1 MKNLWGLVSQ
11 KTLLSLLPFVTDPAA
26 EMDEVKKER
35 EEDGAQ
41 DYTNLGVSSTMNGGA
56 SGDGS
61 AGE

>member
-1 MKNLWGLVSQ
+1 
-11 KTLLSLLPFVTDPAA
+11 
-26 EMDEVKKER
+26 MDEVKKER

-41 DYTNLGVSSTMNGGA
+41 DYANLGENPTMNGGA